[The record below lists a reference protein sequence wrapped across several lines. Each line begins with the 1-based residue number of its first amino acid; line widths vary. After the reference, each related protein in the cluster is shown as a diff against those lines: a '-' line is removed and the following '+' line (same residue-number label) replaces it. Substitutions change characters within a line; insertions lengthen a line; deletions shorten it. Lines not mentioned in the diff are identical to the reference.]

1 MLGHGVFIRH
11 LRLQNSSATTQ
22 NSRAKFCL
30 CPERALPFHDN
41 PPVTLQYSPATQI
54 RNGNLEDS
62 ISHVKNYELI
72 IRKYC

>member
-22 NSRAKFCL
+22 NLRAK
-30 CPERALPFHDN
+30 CPGRALAFHDN